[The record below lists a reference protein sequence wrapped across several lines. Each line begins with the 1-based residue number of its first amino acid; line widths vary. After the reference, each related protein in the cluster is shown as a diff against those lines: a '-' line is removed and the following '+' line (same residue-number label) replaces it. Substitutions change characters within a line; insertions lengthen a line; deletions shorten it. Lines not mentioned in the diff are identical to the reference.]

1 MAMQRVLGDTGI
13 IVSGVGF
20 GGWGIGGRTE
30 GTTSYGDTDDATSL
44 AALRRA
50 LDAGIIFIDT
60 APAYGDGR
68 SETLIGQAIA
78 DYPRDQVVLA
88 SKAGVAHWTGQPDYT
103 PANIVASLDATLRRL
118 NVDYLD
124 LLQLHN
130 APLDTLR
137 RRPDILET
145 LNRLEE
151 QGKTRSWGLSV
162 KTPSEGVTAIEEFSA
177 PVIQANLNMLD
188 TRAVSDGL
196 LSTALA
202 HNTGVIARTPLCFG
216 FLSGFITAETR
227 FPYGDHR
234 NNWPREQVLHWLE
247 GVETVFAAIAQDE
260 GYSRAQNAVRFCLSL
275 PGVSTVL
282 PGIMFPAEADEHA
295 QACLAGPL
303 PQDAVDQIL
312 KINEETDFFLPL
324 ADTGGNE
331 Q

>member
-1 MAMQRVLGDTGI
+1 MQRVLGNTGI
-13 IVSGVGF
+13 LVSGVGF
-20 GGWGIGGRTE
+20 GSWGIGGRTE

-50 LDAGIIFIDT
+50 LDTGITFVDT

-68 SETLIGQAIA
+68 SEKLIGQAVA
-78 DYPRDQVVLA
+78 GFPRDKVVLA
-88 SKAGVAHWTGQPDYT
+88 SKAGVAHWTGQPDYS
-103 PANIVASLDATLRRL
+103 PATIIASLDATLERMG
-118 NVDYLD
+118 VDYID

-137 RRPDILET
+137 HRPEVLGT

-151 QGKTRSWGLSV
+151 QGKIKSWGLSV

-196 LSTALA
+196 LSTALE
-202 HNTGVIARTPLCFG
+202 HNTGIIARTPLCFG
-216 FLSGFITAETR
+216 FLSGSITADTR
-227 FPYGDHR
+227 FPDGDHR
-234 NNWPREQVLHWLE
+234 NNWSREQVLHWLRGAE
-247 GVETVFAAIAQDE
+247 MVFDAIAEDE
-260 GYSRAQNAVRFCLSL
+260 GYSRAQNAIRFCLSL

-282 PGIMFPAEADEHA
+282 PGIMFPAEADDHA

-303 PQDAVDQIL
+303 APDAVDQIL
-312 KINEETDFFLPL
+312 KINEETDFFLPH
-324 ADTGGNE
+324 ANTRRDE